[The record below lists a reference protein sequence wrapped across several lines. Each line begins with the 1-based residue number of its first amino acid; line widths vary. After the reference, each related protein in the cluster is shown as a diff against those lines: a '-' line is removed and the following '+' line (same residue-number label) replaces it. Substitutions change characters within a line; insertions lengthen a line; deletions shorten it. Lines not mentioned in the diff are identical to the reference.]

1 MVPTTIQTAILII
14 LVSVVKEN
22 QAQAFYSGKIKMIPD
37 VTQQVIQS
45 GSNMTLT
52 CIADTYL
59 DRAGIS
65 KISWQL
71 PDSIVKYPT
80 VRNFYFHSA
89 SILNFC
95 IIFRNSLLLLTTVFT
110 RHTVETTRKSLLP

>member
-1 MVPTTIQTAILII
+1 MVPTAIQTAILII
-14 LVSVVKEN
+14 LVSVVKES

-65 KISWQL
+65 KIFWQL

-89 SILNFC
+89 SILNLC
-95 IIFRNSLLLLTTVFT
+95 IIFRSLLLLTTVFT